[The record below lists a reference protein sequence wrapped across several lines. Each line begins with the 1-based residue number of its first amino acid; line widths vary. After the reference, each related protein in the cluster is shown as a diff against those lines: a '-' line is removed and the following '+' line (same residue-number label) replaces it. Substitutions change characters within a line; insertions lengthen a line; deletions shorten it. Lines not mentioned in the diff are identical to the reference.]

1 MSTMAKLVYGV
12 TMSLDGF
19 IAGPGGDMG
28 WLTPHIGP
36 NPAVPEFIAE
46 VGALLVGHR
55 TFLGDDPNKDDA
67 ERAGKP
73 FGGGWEGLQV
83 VLTHHPEQHAEPV
96 DGVVF
101 VRDLDDAIA
110 RAKAAAGAGRIVNVL
125 GAETA
130 RACLDAGQL
139 DELLVFVAPVLLGD
153 GTRLFE
159 RPGGADVRLE
169 RIAVDHRGEKA
180 TLLRFRVL

>member
-1 MSTMAKLVYGV
+1 MSARMVYGV

-36 NPAVPEFIAE
+36 NPAVGEFIAE
-46 VGALLVGHR
+46 VGSLLVGHR
-55 TFLGDDPNKDDA
+55 TFLGDDPHKSDA
-67 ERAGKP
+67 QRAGKP

-83 VLTHHPEQHAEPV
+83 VLTHHPEQHPEPL
-96 DGVVF
+96 DDVVF
-101 VRDLDDAIA
+101 VSDVHDAIA
-110 RAKAAAGAGRIVNVL
+110 QAKEAAGPDKVVNVL
-125 GAETA
+125 GAQTA

-169 RIAVDHRGEKA
+169 RIAVDDRAERA
-180 TLLRFRVL
+180 TMIRLRVL

>member
-1 MSTMAKLVYGV
+1 MSSKLVYGV

-19 IAGPGGDMG
+19 IAGPEGDMG

-55 TFLGDDPNKDDA
+55 TFLGDDPHKSDA

-73 FGGGWEGLQV
+73 FGGGWQGLQV
-83 VLTHHPEQHAEPV
+83 VLTHHPEQHAEPIPDV
-96 DGVVF
+96 EF
-101 VRDLDDAIA
+101 VSDLEAAIA
-110 RAKAAAGAGRIVNVL
+110 RAKAAAGDGKIVNVL
-125 GAETA
+125 GAQTA

-139 DELLVFVAPVLLGD
+139 DELLVFIAPVLLGD

-169 RIAVDHRGEKA
+169 RIAVDARAEKA
-180 TLLRFRVL
+180 TMIRLRVL

>member
-1 MSTMAKLVYGV
+1 MSAKLVYGV

-36 NPAVPEFIAE
+36 NPAVPEFIAQ

-55 TFLGDDPNKDDA
+55 TFLGDDPHKSDA

-83 VLTHHPEQHAEPV
+83 VLTHHPEQHAEPIP
-96 DGVVF
+96 DVVF
-101 VRDLDDAIA
+101 VSDLDDAID
-110 RAKAAAGAGRIVNVL
+110 RAQHAAGDGRVVNVL
-125 GAETA
+125 GAQTA
-130 RACLDAGQL
+130 RACLDAGRL
-139 DELLVFVAPVLLGD
+139 DELLVFIAPVLLGD

-169 RIAVDHRGEKA
+169 RLEVDARAERA
-180 TLLRFRVL
+180 TLIRFRVL

>member
-1 MSTMAKLVYGV
+1 VARTLYSV

-55 TFLGDDPNKDDA
+55 TFTGDDPHRSDA
-67 ERAGKP
+67 EKAGKP
-73 FGGGWEGLQV
+73 FGGGWSGLQV
-83 VLTHHPEQHAEPV
+83 VLTHHPEDHDQDLP
-96 DGVVF
+96 GVEF
-101 VRDLDDAIA
+101 TADLAAAIV
-110 RAKAAAGAGRIVNVL
+110 RAKSAAGPGRIVNIL

-130 RACLDAGQL
+130 RACLDAGAL
-139 DELLVFVAPVLLGD
+139 DEILVFVAPVLLGD
-153 GTRLFE
+153 GTRLFDH
-159 RPGGADVRLE
+159 PGGTTVRLE
-169 RIAVDHRGEKA
+169 RLQEWSTPHADG
-180 TLLRFRVL
+180 LWYRVLPRA